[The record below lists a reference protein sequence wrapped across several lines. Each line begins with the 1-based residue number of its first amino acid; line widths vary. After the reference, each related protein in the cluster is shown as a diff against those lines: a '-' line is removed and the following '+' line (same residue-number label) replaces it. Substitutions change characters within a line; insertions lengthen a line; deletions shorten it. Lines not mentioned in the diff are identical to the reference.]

1 MIYFVIPVYNVET
14 YLARCVDSVLAQTGV
29 PFCAILVDDGSTDG
43 SGALCD
49 RYVQAHPDCIE
60 VIHKPNGGLADAR
73 NAGIA
78 RCFARSGDP
87 TRDFVAMLDSDD
99 YLRAGCMER
108 LLRLCEENGCD
119 GLQFGWERG
128 SADAFSTPCREG
140 ADCRVMTGA
149 QALLDS
155 SVKTMFGGKLYRLS
169 LYEGERFPVGR
180 LNEDEFIF
188 YRILWKCRRFA
199 VTGSAD
205 YYYYLREGSIMH
217 TIARSLKDNPHR
229 LDWRAAFDERI
240 RYFEALGEGKQVQRS
255 YERICTELILR
266 YCEQMQLPRAE
277 RDGELGGAGALREYR
292 RLFPRMIG
300 LDTIRPMRRLMY
312 TVFYVCPMA
321 AVAAGRLFALR
332 R

>member
-1 MIYFVIPVYNVET
+1 MIFFVIPVYNTEA
-14 YLARCVDSVLAQTGV
+14 YLARCVDSVLAQPGV
-29 PFCAILVDDGSTDG
+29 AIHAILVDDGSTDG

-49 RYVQAHPDCIE
+49 RYAQAHPDCIE
-60 VIHKPNGGLADAR
+60 VIHKPNGGLSDAR
-73 NAGIA
+73 NAGLA
-78 RCFARSGDP
+78 RCFACSEEP
-87 TRDFVAMLDSDD
+87 THDFVVMLDSDD
-99 YLRAGCMER
+99 FLRAGCMER

-128 SADAFSTPCREG
+128 SADAFSVPRQEHM
-140 ADCRVMTGA
+140 DCRVMTGA

-155 SVKTMFGGKLYRLS
+155 SVKTMYGGKLYRLN

-180 LNEDEFIF
+180 LNEDEFVF
-188 YRILWKCRRFA
+188 YRLLWKCRRFA
-199 VTGSAD
+199 VTTAVE
-205 YYYYLREGSIMH
+205 YYYFQREGSIMH
-217 TIARSLKDNPHR
+217 TIARRLKDNPHR

-240 RYFEALGEGKQVQRS
+240 RFFEALGEEKQVQRG

-266 YCEQMQLPRAE
+266 YCEQMQLPRPE
-277 RDGELGGAGALREYR
+277 RDSELGGRDALREYR
-292 RLFPRMIG
+292 RLYPRMIG

-321 AVAAGRLFALR
+321 AVAAGRLFTLR